1 MSASDN
7 AAPTHRTF
15 TYRTATTWSSGLSGT
30 LTASGKPCLKVSTPP
45 EFKGEGEHWTPEE
58 MFVAAVEVCHMATF
72 MSYASARGMVVL
84 GYVSHANGVL
94 EYVEGDYRFTR
105 IVIFPAITVPE
116 LIDESQ
122 VHAIFREAQEHCLVA
137 NSIASIVEVNP
148 TIVVQPRARAT
159 SG

>member
-1 MSASDN
+1 MSAADH
-7 AAPTHRTF
+7 AATGRRTF

-30 LTASGKPCLKVSTPP
+30 LSAPGKPALHVSTPP
-45 EFKGEGEHWTPEE
+45 EFKGEDGQWTPEE

-72 MSYASARGMVVL
+72 MSYAAARGVAVL

-94 EYVEGDYRFTR
+94 EYIDGDYRFTR
-105 IVIFPAITVPE
+105 IVIFPTITVPASTE
-116 LIDESQ
+116 ESQ
-122 VHAIFREAQEHCLVA
+122 LHTLLREAQKHCLVA

-148 TIVVQPRARAT
+148 TIVVQPHSRPT